1 MLGDDHA
8 EHHAGLRFGLSHFND
23 SRFGRKADGCVA
35 FTRFMNSSAFFRQAL
50 RLGSFFCLLAFSSA
64 FAAEQRPNII
74 FILADDFGYG
84 DLGCMG
90 CKDISTPNIDSLA
103 RDGVKF
109 TDFYSN
115 APVCTP
121 TRTGF
126 MTGRWQQRCGLEFAF
141 GYQAE
146 QFRRVKGEWVAEPD
160 IHAFGLP
167 LSETTIADRLKSAS
181 YATGAFG
188 KWHLGFKDEYN
199 PTKRGFDEYFGELL
213 GHADYYKHS
222 YYDGTYALREG
233 LKPVKSEGYFTDLV
247 NERATKFICDHAK
260 QPFFLYVPH
269 LAVHA
274 PFQAPDAPE
283 TPMVTKD
290 TMHHGSRAIYKAM
303 VERIDRGVGM
313 MLAELE
319 KQGIADN
326 TLVVFSSDNGGERF
340 SRNVPL
346 FHHKATVW
354 EGGIRVPC
362 VMRWPGKLPKGKVT
376 SQMAITMDLHATFLA
391 AAGITTPAPKPL
403 DGIDLLPL
411 LTSETAPIDRTFYWR
426 IDRSNRKQRAIRQGP
441 WKYINDGNTMD
452 LLFNLKEDIGE
463 RTDLGYQHPEILED
477 LKSKL
482 KAWEAEIDATEREIL
497 VR

>member
-1 MLGDDHA
+1 
-8 EHHAGLRFGLSHFND
+8 
-23 SRFGRKADGCVA
+23 
-35 FTRFMNSSAFFRQAL
+35 
-50 RLGSFFCLLAFSSA
+50 
-64 FAAEQRPNII
+64 
-74 FILADDFGYG
+74 
-84 DLGCMG
+84 MG
-90 CKDISTPNIDSLA
+90 CTDIATPNIDSLA

-141 GYQAE
+141 GYQVE
-146 QFRRVKGEWVAEPD
+146 QFRRVIGEWVAEPD
-160 IHAFGLP
+160 IHALGLP

-188 KWHLGFKDEYN
+188 KWHLGFKEEYN
-199 PTKRGFDEYFGELL
+199 PTKRGFDEFFGELL

-233 LKPVKSEGYFTDLV
+233 LKPVKAEGYFTDLV
-247 NERATKFICDHAK
+247 NERATKFIRDHAK

-274 PFQAPDAPE
+274 PYQTPDAPE
-283 TPMVTKD
+283 TPMVTKE
-290 TMHHGSRAIYKAM
+290 TMHHGSRVIYKAM

-313 MLAELE
+313 MLTELE
-319 KQGIADN
+319 KQGLADN

-340 SRNVPL
+340 SRNAPL

-362 VMRWPGKLPKGKVT
+362 LMRWPKQLPKGKVT

-403 DGIDLLPL
+403 DGINLLPL
-411 LTSETAPIDRTFYWR
+411 LVNDSKPIERTFFWR

-452 LLFNLKEDIGE
+452 LLFNLQEDIGE

-482 KAWEAEIDATEREIL
+482 KAWEAEMDATEREIL

>member
-1 MLGDDHA
+1 MITFWDDS
-8 EHHAGLRFGLSHFND
+8 FGLNLGLVERQTVELRSQRHM
-23 SRFGRKADGCVA
+23 KL
-35 FTRFMNSSAFFRQAL
+35 SAFFHQAL
-50 RLGSFFCLLAFSSA
+50 HLGLILWLLVLSSA
-64 FAAEQRPNII
+64 AASEQRPNILL
-74 FILADDFGYG
+74 ILADDFGYG

-90 CKDISTPNIDSLA
+90 CTDIETPNIDSLA

-141 GYQAE
+141 GYQVE

-160 IHAFGLP
+160 IHALGLP

-188 KWHLGFKDEYN
+188 KWHLGFKEEYN
-199 PTKRGFDEYFGELL
+199 PTKRGFDEFFGELL

-233 LKPVKSEGYFTDLV
+233 LNPVKAEGYFTDLV
-247 NERATKFICDHAK
+247 NERATKFIRDHAK

-274 PFQAPDAPE
+274 PYQAPDDPE

-290 TMHHGSRAIYKAM
+290 SMHHGSRAIYKAM

-319 KQGIADN
+319 KQGLGDN

-340 SRNVPL
+340 SRNTPL

-362 VMRWPGKLPKGKVT
+362 LMRWPKQLPRGKVT

-391 AAGITTPAPKPL
+391 AAGVTNPAPKPL
-403 DGIDLLPL
+403 DGINLLPL
-411 LTSETAPIDRTFYWR
+411 LTSDAAPLERTFYWR

-452 LLFNLKEDIGE
+452 LLFNLQKDIGE
-463 RTDLGYQHPEILED
+463 RTNLGYQHPDILED

-482 KAWEAEIDATEREIL
+482 KAWEAEMDVTEREIL